1 MARIAFVYS
10 GGRDGRGLDGPSDF
24 FYGARELGALEGYEV
39 ECIDLDYAPAARVT
53 ALVSRVFAKWLPPR
67 TSADWIA
74 RCRRVLPRLRGAD
87 VVVATATEISFGLAF
102 WKSLGMMQKPLV
114 GILCGAVNYPIASE
128 IRRRLVASL
137 LKKFQPVL
145 FADSELSEIER
156 RFGLPSGLVS
166 VGWFGVDDRFWTLP
180 EESVQREGV
189 LAVGNDSRRDFLTL
203 VEAAKI
209 LPEISFTIITRR
221 EKPRNLPLNVEW
233 RRGDWKE
240 APVTNEELRALY
252 QKAACVVVP
261 LEECIQPSGQSVA
274 MQAMMCGAPVV
285 HTKTAGWWGAGV
297 IRDQIEVELVAPGDG
312 EALARA
318 IKKSLQSDKKNRAR
332 ESLLA
337 HAWTASGFAQRI
349 SKVIESAA
357 SEMLNRV
364 AGK

>member
-1 MARIAFVYS
+1 MQVAFVYS
-10 GGRDGRGLDGPSDF
+10 GGREARGSDGPSDF
-24 FYGARELGALEGYEV
+24 FYGARELGALNGYEV
-39 ECIDLDYAPAARVT
+39 ECIDLDHAPADPVT
-53 ALVSRVFAKWLPPR
+53 ALVGRVFAKWLPPR
-67 TSADWIA
+67 TTGDWIA
-74 RCRRVLPRLRGAD
+74 RCRRVLPRLRDAD

-102 WKSLGMMQKPLV
+102 WMSLGMMQKPLV

-128 IRRRLVASL
+128 IRLCFVASL
-137 LKKFQPVL
+137 LKKFQTVL
-145 FADSELSEIER
+145 FADSELPEIER

-166 VGWFGVDDRFWTLP
+166 VGWFGVDDNFWTLP
-180 EESVQREGV
+180 EESGRREGV

-203 VEAAKI
+203 LEAAKF
-209 LPEISFTIITRR
+209 LPEIRFIVITRR
-221 EKPRNLPLNVEW
+221 ERPRIVPLNVDW

-240 APVTNEELRALY
+240 APLSDEELRGLY
-252 QKAACVVVP
+252 QRAACVVVP

-297 IRDQIEVELVAPGDG
+297 IRDQIDMELVAPGDG
-312 EALARA
+312 KAMACA
-318 IKKSLQSDKKNRAR
+318 IKKSLQSDQKNCAR
-332 ESLLA
+332 GSLLA

-357 SEMLNRV
+357 FDKLARV

>member
-1 MARIAFVYS
+1 MKVAFVYS
-10 GGRDGRGLDGPSDF
+10 GGRERRGSDGPSDF
-24 FYGARELGALEGYEV
+24 FYGARELGGLDSYEV
-39 ECIDLDYAPAARVT
+39 ECIDLDKATPDPVT
-53 ALVSRVFAKWLPPR
+53 TLIGRVFAKWLPPR

-74 RCRRVLPRLRGAD
+74 RCRRALPRLRGAD

-102 WKSLGMMQKPLV
+102 WKSLGMMQKPLA

-128 IRRRLVASL
+128 IRRKCIASL
-137 LKKFQPVL
+137 IKKFQPVL
-145 FADSELSEIER
+145 FAESELPEIER
-156 RFGLPSGLVS
+156 RFGLPCGLVS
-166 VGWFGVDDRFWTLP
+166 VGWFGVDDRFWTMP
-180 EESVQREGV
+180 EESVRREGV

-203 VEAAKI
+203 VEAAKF
-209 LPEISFTIITRR
+209 LPEIRFTVITRK
-221 EKPRNLPLNVEW
+221 EKPCILPLNVEW
-233 RRGDWKE
+233 RLGDWKE
-240 APVTNEELRALY
+240 APVTDEELRALY
-252 QKAACVVVP
+252 QQAACVVVP

-297 IRDQIEVELVAPGDG
+297 VRDQIDVELVAPRDGD
-312 EALARA
+312 AMARA

-357 SEMLNRV
+357 SEELNH
-364 AGK
+364 ATGK

>member
-1 MARIAFVYS
+1 MKVAFVYS
-10 GGRDGRGLDGPSDF
+10 GGRERRGSAGPSDF
-24 FYGARELGALEGYEV
+24 FYGARELGALVGYEA
-39 ECIDLDYAPAARVT
+39 ECIDLDKAPSDLPT
-53 ALVSRVFAKWLPPR
+53 ALVCRIFAKWLPPR

-87 VVVATATEISFGLAF
+87 VVVTTATEISFVLAF

-128 IRRRLVASL
+128 IRRKFVASL

-145 FADSELSEIER
+145 FADSELPEIER
-156 RFGLPSGLVS
+156 RFALASGSVS

-203 VEAAKI
+203 VEAAKF
-209 LPEISFTIITRR
+209 LPEISFTVITRR
-221 EKPRNLPLNVEW
+221 EKLPELPLNVEW

-240 APVTNEELRALY
+240 APVTDEELRALY
-252 QKAACVVVP
+252 QEAACVVVP

-285 HTKTAGWWGAGV
+285 HTKTGGWWGAGV

-312 EALARA
+312 DVMARA

>member
-1 MARIAFVYS
+1 MKLAFVYS
-10 GGRDGRGLDGPSDF
+10 GGREARGSDGPSDF
-24 FYGARELGALEGYEV
+24 FYGARELGALDGYEV
-39 ECIDLDYAPAARVT
+39 ECIDLDHTPADPVT
-53 ALVSRVFAKWLPPR
+53 ALFVRGFAKWLPPR
-67 TSADWIA
+67 TSGDWIA
-74 RCRRVLPRLRGAD
+74 RCRRVLPRLRDAD

-114 GILCGAVNYPIASE
+114 GILCGAVNYPIASK
-128 IRRRLVASL
+128 IRRKFVASL

-145 FADSELSEIER
+145 FADSELPEIER
-156 RFGLPSGLVS
+156 RFALASGLVS

-180 EESVQREGV
+180 EKSVRREGV

-203 VEAAKI
+203 LEAAKF
-209 LPEISFTIITRR
+209 LPETRFTVITRR
-221 EKPRNLPLNVEW
+221 EKPRIVPFNVEW

-240 APVTNEELRALY
+240 APVTDEELRALY
-252 QKAACVVVP
+252 QHAACVVIP

-285 HTKTAGWWGAGV
+285 HTQTAGWWGAGV
-297 IRDQIEVELVAPGDG
+297 IRDQIDMELVAPADG
-312 EALARA
+312 EAMACA
-318 IKKSLQSDKKNRAR
+318 IKKSLQSNKKNRAR

-349 SKVIESAA
+349 SKAIESAA
-357 SEMLNRV
+357 SEKLARV

>member
-1 MARIAFVYS
+1 MKLAFVYS
-10 GGRDGRGLDGPSDF
+10 GGRERRGSDGPSDF
-24 FYGARELGALEGYEV
+24 FYGARELVTLKGYEV
-39 ECIDLDYAPAARVT
+39 ECIDLDKAPSDLPT
-53 ALVSRVFAKWLPPR
+53 ALVCSFFAKWLPPR

-87 VVVATATEISFGLAF
+87 VVVTTAAEISFGLAF
-102 WKSLGMMQKPLV
+102 LKSLGVMQQPLV

-137 LKKFQPVL
+137 IKKFQPVL
-145 FADSELSEIER
+145 FADSELPEIER
-156 RFGLPSGLVS
+156 RFGLPGGLVS
-166 VGWFGVDDRFWTLP
+166 VGWFGVDDSFWTLP
-180 EESVQREGV
+180 EDSIQREGL

-203 VEAAKI
+203 VEAAKF
-209 LPEISFTIITRR
+209 LPEIRFTIITRR
-221 EKPRNLPLNVEW
+221 AKPRILPPNVEW

-240 APVTNEELRALY
+240 APLTDQELRALY
-252 QKAACVVVP
+252 QQVACVVVP

-312 EALARA
+312 YVMARA

-332 ESLLA
+332 ESLLS

-349 SKVIESAA
+349 SKAIESAA
-357 SEMLNRV
+357 SEKLNRV

>member
-1 MARIAFVYS
+1 
-10 GGRDGRGLDGPSDF
+10 
-24 FYGARELGALEGYEV
+24 V
-39 ECIDLDYAPAARVT
+39 ECIDLDKAPPDPVT
-53 ALVSRVFAKWLPPR
+53 TLVGRVFAKWLPPR

-74 RCRRVLPRLRGAD
+74 RCRRVLPRLMAAD

-102 WKSLGMMQKPLV
+102 WKSLGIMQKPLS
-114 GILCGAVNYPIASE
+114 GILCGAVNYPISSE
-128 IRRRLVASL
+128 IRRKIIASL
-137 LKKFQPVL
+137 IKKFQPVL
-145 FADSELSEIER
+145 FADSELPEIER

-166 VGWFGVDDRFWTLP
+166 VGWFGVDDSFWTLP
-180 EESVQREGV
+180 EEGMRREGV

-203 VEAAKI
+203 VEAAKF
-209 LPEISFTIITRR
+209 LPEIRFTVITRK
-221 EKPRNLPLNVEW
+221 EKPCILPLNVEW
-233 RRGDWKE
+233 RLGDWKE
-240 APVTNEELRALY
+240 APVTDEELRALY
-252 QKAACVVVP
+252 QQAACVVVP

-297 IRDQIEVELVAPGDG
+297 VRDQVDVELVAPRDGD
-312 EALARA
+312 AMARA

-357 SEMLNRV
+357 SEELNH
-364 AGK
+364 ATGK

>member
-1 MARIAFVYS
+1 MKVAFVYS
-10 GGRDGRGLDGPSDF
+10 GGRERRGSDGPSDF

-39 ECIDLDYAPAARVT
+39 ECMDLDHAPADRVT
-53 ALVSRVFAKWLPPR
+53 ALVGRLFATWLPPR

-74 RCRRVLPRLRGAD
+74 RCRRVLPRLRDAD
-87 VVVATATEISFGLAF
+87 VVLSTATEISLGLAF

-128 IRRRLVASL
+128 IRRRFVASL
-137 LKKFQPVL
+137 FKKFQPVL
-145 FADSELSEIER
+145 FADSELPEIER
-156 RFGLPSGLVS
+156 RFGVPSGLSS
-166 VGWFGVDDRFWTLP
+166 VCWFGVDDRYWTLP
-180 EESVQREGV
+180 EESVRREGV

-203 VEAAKI
+203 VEAAKF
-209 LPEISFTIITRR
+209 LPEISFTVITRR
-221 EKPRNLPLNVEW
+221 EKPLELPLNVEW
-233 RRGDWKE
+233 RCGDWKE
-240 APVTNEELRALY
+240 APVTDEELRALY
-252 QKAACVVVP
+252 QQAACVVVP

-297 IRDQIEVELVAPGDG
+297 IRDRIDVELVAPGDG
-312 EALARA
+312 DAMARA
-318 IKKSLQSDKKNRAR
+318 IKKSLQRDKKNRAR

-357 SEMLNRV
+357 FEKLNR
-364 AGK
+364 AARK

>member
-1 MARIAFVYS
+1 MKVVFVYS
-10 GGRDGRGLDGPSDF
+10 GGREARGSDGPSDF
-24 FYGARELGALEGYEV
+24 FYGAREIGAGMGWDV
-39 ECIDLDYAPAARVT
+39 GCIDLDPWPADPVSG
-53 ALVSRVFAKWLPPR
+53 LVCKVLAKCLPPR
-67 TSADWIA
+67 TSADWVA

-102 WKSLGMMQKPLV
+102 WKALGMMQKPLV

-128 IRRRLVASL
+128 YRRKFVASL
-137 LKKFQPVL
+137 FKKFQPVL
-145 FADSELSEIER
+145 FADSELPEIER

-166 VGWFGVDDRFWTLP
+166 VGWFGVDDSFWTLQ
-180 EESVQREGV
+180 EDGVRREGV

-203 VEAAKI
+203 VEAAKF
-209 LPEISFTIITRR
+209 LPEIRFTVITRR
-221 EKPRNLPLNVEW
+221 EKPRILPLNVEW

-240 APVTNEELRALY
+240 APVTDEELRALY
-252 QKAACVVVP
+252 QQAACVVVP

-285 HTKTAGWWGAGV
+285 HTKTAGWWGAGLV
-297 IRDQIEVELVAPGDG
+297 RDRIEVELVAPGDG
-312 EALARA
+312 DAMARA

-337 HAWTASGFAQRI
+337 HSWTASGFAQRI

-357 SEMLNRV
+357 SEKLNHV

>member
-1 MARIAFVYS
+1 MKVAFVYS
-10 GGRDGRGLDGPSDF
+10 GGRERRGSAGPSDF

-39 ECIDLDYAPAARVT
+39 EFMDLDHAPADWVT
-53 ALVSRVFAKWLPPR
+53 ALVGRIFAKCLPPR

-128 IRRRLVASL
+128 IRRKFVASHF
-137 LKKFQPVL
+137 KQFQPVL
-145 FADSELSEIER
+145 FADSELPEIER
-156 RFGLPSGLVS
+156 RFGVPSRLSS
-166 VGWFGVDDRFWTLP
+166 VCWFGVDDSFWTLP
-180 EESVQREGV
+180 EEGVRREGV

-203 VEAAKI
+203 VEAAKF
-209 LPEISFTIITRR
+209 LPEISFTVITRR
-221 EKPRNLPLNVEW
+221 EKPLELPLNVEW

-240 APVTNEELRALY
+240 AAVTDEELRALY
-252 QKAACVVVP
+252 QQAACVVVP

-297 IRDQIEVELVAPGDG
+297 IRDRIDVELVAPEDGD
-312 EALARA
+312 AMACA
-318 IKKSLQSDKKNRAR
+318 IKKSLQRDKKNRAR

-357 SEMLNRV
+357 SEKLNRV

>member
-1 MARIAFVYS
+1 MKLAFVYS
-10 GGRDGRGLDGPSDF
+10 GGRERRGSDGPSDF

-39 ECIDLDYAPAARVT
+39 ECIDLDHALADRFT
-53 ALVSRVFAKWLPPR
+53 ALVGRVFAKYLPPR
-67 TSADWIA
+67 TTADWIA

-87 VVVATATEISFGLAF
+87 LVVTTATEISFGLAF
-102 WKSLGMMQKPLV
+102 WKSLGMMQKPLA

-128 IRRRLVASL
+128 IRRRFVASL

-145 FADSELSEIER
+145 FADSELPEIER
-156 RFGLPSGLVS
+156 RFALASGLVS

-203 VEAAKI
+203 VEAAKF
-209 LPEISFTIITRR
+209 LPEISFTVMTRR
-221 EKPRNLPLNVEW
+221 EKPRILPLNVEW

-240 APVTNEELRALY
+240 APVTDEELRALY
-252 QKAACVVVP
+252 QQAACVVVP

-297 IRDQIEVELVAPGDG
+297 IRDRIDVELVAPGDG
-312 EALARA
+312 DAMARA
-318 IKKSLQSDKKNRAR
+318 IKKSLQTHKKNRAR

-357 SEMLNRV
+357 SEKLTRV